1 MIRTETAGICLLAIL
16 LVASCHAQDDQ
27 CPSMPANPDFEKG
40 TNSWCLPK
48 ALWRVADGEG
58 RNGSKALVWENS
70 DPKRYLF
77 PRHKIALK
85 PGGIYRYGAWVKV
98 DELKKVKPHVSL
110 DFANAEGKWIGADY
124 ARATDKKD
132 SDGWV
137 YYEGVTQPLSS
148 DTVSGNLFGFL
159 PRNATGR
166 VRFDDFSFAHEG
178 MRLVD
183 VVVSSA
189 YRDTAESGPVKFVAT
204 LFLDPAE
211 VSSGML
217 APSFVFRGVDG
228 VDVETPPDEFDVPA
242 SPRRDPA
249 SITTW
254 HGDAT

>member
-77 PRHKIALK
+77 PRHKITLK

-148 DTVSGNLFGFL
+148 V
-159 PRNATGR
+159 
-166 VRFDDFSFAHEG
+166 
-178 MRLVD
+178 
-183 VVVSSA
+183 
-189 YRDTAESGPVKFVAT
+189 PVK
-204 LFLDPAE
+204 
-211 VSSGML
+211 
-217 APSFVFRGVDG
+217 
-228 VDVETPPDEFDVPA
+228 
-242 SPRRDPA
+242 
-249 SITTW
+249 I
-254 HGDAT
+254 